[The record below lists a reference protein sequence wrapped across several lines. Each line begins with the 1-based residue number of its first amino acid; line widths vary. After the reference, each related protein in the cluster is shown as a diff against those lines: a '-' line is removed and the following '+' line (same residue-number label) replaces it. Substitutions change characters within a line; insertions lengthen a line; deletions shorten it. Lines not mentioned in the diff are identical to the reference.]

1 MSDKNQA
8 VEQEQGQQEVINT
21 NLDLWSQVE
30 VTNPAYVKQFDRSG
44 FTGTS
49 INPTYLAQKATQAFG
64 PMGIG
69 WGLDIVEEKF
79 QEGAP
84 LFVNDLHVGKEVIH
98 IIRAKLWYIWNGVKG
113 EIVQFGQTPF
123 VGMKSSGPYTDEDAP
138 KKSLTDAMSKCLSL
152 LGFSAD
158 IYTGAWDTNKYINNA
173 VDQDGRAVETD
184 GAAKQADQSAKPAAT
199 SGDTSTSKPTQ
210 PKAQKP
216 TGAYRKQEPEPPI
229 DVEAETARFNNWK
242 EALVRADLVGLE
254 NAKMVISKNFRDPAL
269 REAITKLFDEK
280 HRELTAAALE
290 TA

>member
-8 VEQEQGQQEVINT
+8 VEQEHEAVTNT

-30 VTNPAYVKQFDRSG
+30 TTDPAYVKQFQRSG
-44 FTGTS
+44 FTGSS

-84 LFVNDLHVGKEVIH
+84 LLVNDLQVGKEVIH
-98 IIRAKLWYIWNGVKG
+98 IIRAKLWYVWNGVKG

-123 VGMKSSGPYTDEDAP
+123 VGMRSSAPYTDEDAP

-158 IYTGAWDTNKYINNA
+158 IYTGAWDSIKYINNTTTQDEQT
-173 VDQDGRAVETD
+173 VDNSQV
-184 GAAKQADQSAKPAAT
+184 AAKTDQSTPPASNAQQNKAPKPG
-199 SGDTSTSKPTQ
+199 SGP
-210 PKAQKP
+210 
-216 TGAYRKQEPEPPI
+216 RKQAPEQPI
-229 DVEAETARFNNWK
+229 DIEAEKARFEKWAEK
-242 EALVRADLVGLE
+242 IAMADLVGVE
-254 NAKMVISKNFRDPAL
+254 NAKPAIAKNFRDPELCA
-269 REAITKLFDEK
+269 AMTKLFDERLLQL
-280 HRELTAAALE
+280 REMQATLE
-290 TA
+290 PA